1 MGESVE
7 KGFLLEARHVNYD
20 NPAAPGTTDIVDTV
34 NLTNVAF
41 TVAAQPDVPRNM
53 VVTVVDT
60 TGSITVGTL
69 TIVGVDVN
77 GQGVTET
84 FDCSGGAGT
93 YTGNVPFAKVTSV
106 TASGFATLGGSGD
119 ETIAVGSG
127 GKLGLPT
134 MLGGSVESVYKA
146 CVDGADEAV
155 GTVSTTYGTITPTT
169 AANGTRDFD
178 FWYRAKYVYP
188 WGR

>member
-1 MGESVE
+1 MAESIE
-7 KGFLLEARHVNYD
+7 KGFILESRHVNYD
-20 NPAAPGTTDIVDTV
+20 NIAAPGTTDIVNTV

-60 TGSITVGTL
+60 TGSIVAGTL
-69 TIVGVDVN
+69 TIVGTDVN
-77 GQGVTET
+77 GQGVSEAI
-84 FDCSGGAGT
+84 DCSAGAGT
-93 YTGNVPFAKVTSV
+93 YTGNVPFARVGSV
-106 TASGFATLGGSGD
+106 TASGFTVLGGAGD

-134 MLGGSVESVYKA
+134 MIGGTLNSVYKS
-146 CVDGADEAV
+146 CVGGVDEAV
-155 GTVSTTYGTITPTT
+155 GTVSTTYSTIIPTSTPD
-169 AANGTRDFD
+169 NSKDFD
-178 FWYRAKYVYP
+178 FWYVAKYVYP